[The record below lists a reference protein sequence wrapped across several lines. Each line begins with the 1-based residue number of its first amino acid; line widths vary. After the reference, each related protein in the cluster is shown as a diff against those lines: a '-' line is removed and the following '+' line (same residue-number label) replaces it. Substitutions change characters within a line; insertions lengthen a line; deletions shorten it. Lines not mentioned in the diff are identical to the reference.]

1 MKPRENEIVSVK
13 IKNTDSKSKSDNVI
27 SLKGNLNGSDGE
39 IWLPLSNNQPQKSTV
54 NSSIFQPAN
63 KNTLGIAMPPE
74 AKEIPNYSRV
84 QNRHVYWSL
93 QIKDQAQ

>member
-13 IKNTDSKSKSDNVI
+13 IENAVSKSKSDNVI
-27 SLKGNLNGSDGE
+27 SLKGNLSRFDGE
-39 IWLPLSNNQPQKSTV
+39 IWMSLSNSQPQKPAV
-54 NSSIFQPAN
+54 NNSIFHPTN
-63 KNTLGIAMPPE
+63 MNTLGIVIPPE
-74 AKEIPNYSRV
+74 AKEIPNYSIV